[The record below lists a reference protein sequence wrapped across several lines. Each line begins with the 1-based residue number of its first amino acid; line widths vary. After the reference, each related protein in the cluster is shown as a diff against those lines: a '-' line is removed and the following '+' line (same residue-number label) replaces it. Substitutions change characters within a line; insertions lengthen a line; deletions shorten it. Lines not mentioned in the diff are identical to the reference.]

1 MQIEI
6 GATRQ
11 QSLYFSCL
19 LYVSSFDIDS
29 ARSRS
34 GLFFARKQGCLRLR
48 LYLGRLVAETIL
60 RMIVHHTDRL
70 HVRVDDGRAD
80 KLETALGQIL

>member
-1 MQIEI
+1 MRI
-6 GATRQ
+6 GLGWAAV
-11 QSLYFSCL
+11 LYFICL

-34 GLFFARKQGCLRLR
+34 GLFFTRAQAHLRPH
-48 LYLGRLVAETIL
+48 LYLGFLVAETIL
-60 RMIVHHTDRL
+60 CMIVHHADRL

-80 KLETALGQIL
+80 ELETKFGQVCG

>member
-1 MQIEI
+1 MRI
-6 GATRQ
+6 GLGRDAA
-11 QSLYFSCL
+11 LYFGSL

-34 GLFFARKQGCLRLR
+34 GLFFARAQAHLRPN
-48 LYLGRLVAETIL
+48 LYLGRLVAETVL
-60 RMIVHHTDRL
+60 RMIVHHADRL

-80 KLETALGQIL
+80 ELETEFGQVFG